1 VPDEQTFLAALRRRP
16 WFGPLAR
23 VPMVSFR
30 LGLRRVVGRRF
41 MILTTIG
48 RVSGRP
54 RHTMTIWHRGAAG
67 GGGACYVLAL
77 YGGGS
82 QWYRNAVASPVV
94 TAQTA
99 AGVGSFHATTIT
111 HDEGLL
117 DAVASLRRTP
127 LLWRPYLAAQGLGD
141 TADELLATR
150 DRLVVV
156 RLDPAE
162 GPGPPTMSADL
173 VWVWPLAAV
182 VVAAL
187 WRLRRG

>member
-1 VPDEQTFLAALRRRP
+1 VPAEQTFLAALRARP

-41 MILTTIG
+41 MVLTTIG

-67 GGGACYVLAL
+67 GCYVLAL

-127 LLWRPYLAAQGLGD
+127 LLWRPYLAAHGLAD

-150 DRLVVV
+150 DRVVVV